1 MQINLSRNLN
11 PTGSKHVSWKLLR
24 ENDNNSIIPDDL
36 TLKMIDSLI
45 GYNKAGQV
53 VPDPLLS
60 EVEAYGIK
68 FRPRQSMF
76 KDVKEARRMFV
87 KGINEILVDINLIVV
102 TRGWDKTLPVTK
114 TYIET
119 VNWYAV
125 DRINNFDNSKVRYDD
140 IIVSV

>member
-1 MQINLSRNLN
+1 MFQIHS
-11 PTGSKHVSWKLLR
+11 
-24 ENDNNSIIPDDL
+24 
-36 TLKMIDSLI
+36 
-45 GYNKAGQV
+45 
-53 VPDPLLS
+53 LS

-87 KGINEILVDINLIVV
+87 KGINEILADTPNLIVV
-102 TRGWDKTLPVTK
+102 IPGWDKTLPATK

-125 DRINNFDNSKVRYDD
+125 DRINNFDNSKLDMMTHCL
-140 IIVSV
+140 